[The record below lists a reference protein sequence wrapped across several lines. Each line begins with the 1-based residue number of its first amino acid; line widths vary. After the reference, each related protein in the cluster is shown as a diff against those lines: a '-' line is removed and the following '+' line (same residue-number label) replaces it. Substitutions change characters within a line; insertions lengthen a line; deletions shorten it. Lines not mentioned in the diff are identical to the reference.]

1 MRDVGEDVL
10 LDVSGVSLRDLK
22 DKVEGSGLA
31 QVLDRILAPERQD
44 GGHYGF
50 NSHI

>member
-1 MRDVGEDVL
+1 MRDVGEDGL

-22 DKVEGSGLA
+22 DNVEGSALA
-31 QVLDRILAPERQD
+31 QVLDRLLASGQD

-50 NSHI
+50 NNHI

>member
-10 LDVSGVSLRDLK
+10 LDVSEVSLRDLK
-22 DKVEGSGLA
+22 DDVKGSGLA
-31 QVLDRILAPERQD
+31 QVLDRILRPGQD

-50 NSHI
+50 SSHI

>member
-10 LDVSGVSLRDLK
+10 LDVTEVSLRDLR
-22 DKVEGSGLA
+22 DNVEGSGLA
-31 QVLDRILAPERQD
+31 QVLDRILAPGQD

-50 NSHI
+50 NNHI